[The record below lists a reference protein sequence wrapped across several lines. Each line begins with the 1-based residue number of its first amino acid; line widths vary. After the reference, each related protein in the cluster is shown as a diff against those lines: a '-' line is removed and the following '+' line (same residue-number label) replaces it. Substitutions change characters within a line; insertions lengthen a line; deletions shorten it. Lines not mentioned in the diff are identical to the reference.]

1 MDDDDDVDA
10 VPVPSG
16 GTVAP
21 TNRAGGHP
29 KKSTGIAE
37 PLAILRWV
45 DWLFVGFVLWT
56 LTYAIHQNMDFMTR
70 TRWYDFD
77 FLPISSG
84 MLISTIGWIAY
95 RRLGRAA
102 EVLRKLQLAAALDI
116 SGDLSAFL
124 ERHRQKFRYFALL
137 GAIIISFIAVTWTFY
152 ISYRGDAYEAFVA
165 QMPLLAAC
173 LVGGSAVGA
182 LMGGTYSDVRLL
194 TDLERNNI
202 VFARIDTEEAQLALA
217 ELRATLRFAVLLGAI
232 MAHYFIAWFALWAWG
247 VDPGGYQGLWA
258 KIYTLLLVISFGFFV
273 LAGVLPAY
281 TYTNQIAQVV
291 GGEQL
296 LQARSDQSKA
306 IVVDIATSLDKLAN
320 IVEGLGDKSTTLRPD
335 LEPNALLSALS
346 SLKLQEAVRLLPSAD
361 RERVE
366 QIAAEIAELGHT
378 GERLRDQSVNRR
390 VASTAV
396 FAFLTAW
403 MFVWIPASWW
413 IAFSQGGDQTI
424 YPAEND
430 QSIPFGQNEPSRQ
443 NEQFK

>member
-10 VPVPSG
+10 V
-16 GTVAP
+16 AP
-21 TNRAGGHP
+21 TNRAGGHRD
-29 KKSTGIAE
+29 KSTGIAE
-37 PLAILRWV
+37 PLALLRWA

-70 TRWYDFD
+70 PRWYDFD

-84 MLISTIGWIAY
+84 ILISSIGWIAY

-102 EVLRKLQLAAALDI
+102 EVLRKLQLAAALDV

-124 ERHRQKFRYFALL
+124 ERHRQRFRYFALL
-137 GAIIISFIAVTWTFY
+137 GAIVISVIVVTWTFY
-152 ISYRGDAYEAFVA
+152 ISYRSYRGDAYETFVA

-194 TDLERNNI
+194 IELERNNI

-247 VDPGGYQGLWA
+247 VDPRGYQGLWA
-258 KIYTLLLVISFGFFV
+258 KIYTLLLAISFGFFV
-273 LAGVLPAY
+273 LTGVLPAY

-291 GGEQL
+291 GGEHL
-296 LQARSDQSKA
+296 LQARSDESKA
-306 IVVDIATSLDKLAN
+306 IVGDIATSLDKLAN
-320 IVEGLGDKSTTLRPD
+320 IVAGLADKPITLRPD
-335 LEPNALLSALS
+335 LEPSALLSALS
-346 SLKLQEAVRLLPSAD
+346 SLKSQEAVRRLPSAD

-366 QIAAEIAELGHT
+366 QIAAEIAELKHT
-378 GERLRDQSVNRR
+378 NERLRDQSVNRR
-390 VASTAV
+390 VASTAGI
-396 FAFLTAW
+396 AFLTAW
-403 MFVWIPASWW
+403 MLVWIPASWW
-413 IAFSQGGDQTI
+413 IAFSQGGDLRVD
-424 YPAEND
+424 PVEND
-430 QSIPFGQNEPSRQ
+430 QSIPFRQNEPSGQ